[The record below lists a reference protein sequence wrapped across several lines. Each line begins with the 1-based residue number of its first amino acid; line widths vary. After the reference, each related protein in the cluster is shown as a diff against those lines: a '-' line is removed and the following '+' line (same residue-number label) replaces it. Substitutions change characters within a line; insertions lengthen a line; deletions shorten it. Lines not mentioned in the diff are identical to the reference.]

1 MGFHVHV
8 DRDHIK
14 QKLKFHL
21 TRLDDVHVDQI
32 ADVMDQMNSHQASV
46 IFKSLD
52 GYVYKEHPW
61 VIGDSVMIHK
71 EWLYTHRYDESA
83 MRNAGIIDENGLIEC
98 RIIRISRLENEI
110 RVQYK
115 RVDTDGSRGNA
126 EWACDVD
133 KIERTVGLERPNLND
148 LI

>member
-1 MGFHVHV
+1 MAFHVHV
-8 DRDHIK
+8 TRDHIK

-21 TRLDDVHVDQI
+21 TKLDDAHIDQI
-32 ADVMDQMNSHQASV
+32 ADIMDQMNSHHASV

-52 GYVYKEHPW
+52 GYVYKDHPW
-61 VIGDSVMIHK
+61 VSGDTVMIHK
-71 EWLYTHRYDESA
+71 EHLYTHRYDENA
-83 MRNAGIIDENGLIEC
+83 MRNHGIIDENGLIEC
-98 RIIRISRLENEI
+98 KIVRISKLDDEI

-115 RVDTDGSRGNA
+115 RVDTDGSHGNT
-126 EWACDVD
+126 EWSCDVN

>member
-8 DRDHIK
+8 DKDHIK

-21 TRLDDVHVDQI
+21 TRLDEVHIEQI
-32 ADVMDQMNSHQASV
+32 ADVMDQMNSHQAAI

-52 GYVYKEHPW
+52 GYVYKDHPW
-61 VIGDSVMIHK
+61 VIGDMVMIHK
-71 EWLYTHRYDESA
+71 ECLYTHRYDESA
-83 MRNAGIIDENGLIEC
+83 MRNHGIIDQNDLIEC
-98 RIIRISRLENEI
+98 KIIKITKLDDEI

-115 RVDTDGSRGNA
+115 RIDTDGGHGTA
-126 EWACDVD
+126 EWSCGVD

>member
-32 ADVMDQMNSHQASV
+32 ADVMDQMNSSQAAI

-71 EWLYTHRYDESA
+71 EWLYTHRYDENA
-83 MRNAGIIDENGLIEC
+83 MKDHGIIDENGLIEC
-98 RIIRISRLENEI
+98 KIIKISKLDEEI

-115 RVDTDGSRGNA
+115 TADTDGLQRNA
-126 EWACDVD
+126 EWSCDVN

-148 LI
+148 LL